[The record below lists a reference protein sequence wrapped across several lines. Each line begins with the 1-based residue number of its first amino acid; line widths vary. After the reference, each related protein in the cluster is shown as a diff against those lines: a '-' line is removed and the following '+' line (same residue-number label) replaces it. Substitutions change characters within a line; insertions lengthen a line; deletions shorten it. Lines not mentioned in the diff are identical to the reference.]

1 MAFSIKIREEKKA
14 KVDLGLVDPVLM
26 QDLQNH
32 FCDAHNLYLACVS
45 KKHGVITKAYG
56 SREEL
61 SYIHNKVDM
70 DVHVSLLNCLVNSKF
85 ETVIEASL
93 TQKSIKMC
101 GVAIRVNGD
110 IVAIWIAIALLEGTD
125 EEIPTYMKCTTEEH
139 FYKSIEFLETISK
152 HIFAVKQE
160 EHLAQEAFV
169 VSRASES
176 KMEEE
181 LRRNSV
187 LTSVVKML
195 ESENEFTKIIDD
207 ILKSVGE
214 YLHISNCA
222 LIRETS
228 KGDLANMICEYA
240 ETEEDSIIESAQNIE
255 KKSLPFFNGKP
266 YMISTNTMMS
276 EEFRLFFERTKFRA
290 GVFLPIVVD
299 GNAGMYLCFF
309 EKKQEKIWDV
319 NDIKFLNDIKRI
331 IRSILIK
338 RMAKNSL
345 SSSYTSLEAIL
356 ENVGC
361 GIYVRD
367 SKAGQVLYTNKT
379 YTTAF
384 ENVFKEKGI
393 EEYIL
398 PIIES
403 QEMYQEIYFEK
414 QDKWLAFQCAQVNW
428 VDGRN
433 VELCAI
439 FDVSA
444 KRFYQKKLE
453 KQASHD
459 LLTGLYN
466 RMRCEQDLERCVK
479 NTVESGMEGAI
490 LYIDLDDFKHIND
503 GLGHQYGDALLQSI
517 AKQLSK
523 IPSVDDNCYR
533 VGGDEFLIIVHQEYY
548 PMLDRIIEQ
557 IKELFAKTWLLK
569 GTEYYCTMSMSVV
582 RFPTDGDRFDD
593 LIKKADATLFNA
605 KNAGKN
611 RVFFYDENYDIGSY
625 KRLDLEKN
633 MRNAA
638 QSRMEEFEVFCQP
651 IVDVTQEG
659 TPCIGAEALVRWN
672 SMELGYVSPVDFI
685 PLSEYL
691 GLINPIGTHVLREAC
706 KRCKYWNDMGQPDF
720 SINVNLSVVQLLQP
734 DIVELIAEVIKETGI
749 IPEHLHL
756 EVTEGLAIN
765 DMSRMKQILAD
776 IKALGVKVA
785 LDDFG
790 TGYSSLNHIREMP
803 IDIIKIDRCF
813 IENIEKDDFAKSF
826 VKIVTELANV
836 IGVKTC
842 IEGVESLEQVEILR
856 ELNAHFIQGYYFGKP
871 MPMHEFEAKYLE

>member
-110 IVAIWIAIALLEGTD
+110 IVAIWIVIALLEGTD

-228 KGDLANMICEYA
+228 KGDLADMICEYA

>member
-14 KVDLGLVDPVLM
+14 KIDLGLVDPVLM
-26 QDLQNH
+26 QDLQDH
-32 FCDAHNLYLACVS
+32 FCDTHNLYLACIS

-70 DVHVSLLNCLVNSKF
+70 EVHVSLLNRLVNSKY
-85 ETVIEASL
+85 ESVVEASID
-93 TQKSIKMC
+93 QKSTKMC

-125 EEIPTYMKCTTEEH
+125 EEIPSYMKCTTEDR

-195 ESENEFTKIIDD
+195 ESENEFTKTIDD

-228 KGDLANMICEYA
+228 KGDLADMICEYA

-266 YMISTNTMMS
+266 YMISTNAMMS

-299 GNAGMYLCFF
+299 EKASMYLCFL

-319 NDIKFLNDIKRI
+319 NDIKFLNDVKRI

-338 RMAKNSL
+338 RIAKNSL
-345 SSSYTSLEAIL
+345 ASSYASLEAIL

-379 YTTAF
+379 YATAF

-393 EEYIL
+393 EEYIS

-414 QDKWLAFQCAQVNW
+414 QDKWVAFQCTQVNW

-444 KRFYQKKLE
+444 KRFYQKKME

-466 RMRCEQDLERCVK
+466 RIRCEQDLERCVK
-479 NTVESGMEGAI
+479 KTVEARMEGAI

-503 GLGHQYGDALLQSI
+503 GLGYQYGDALLQSI
-517 AKQLSK
+517 SKQLRQ

-533 VGGDEFLIIVHQEYY
+533 VGGDEFLIIIQHHHY
-548 PMLDRIIEQ
+548 PMLDMIIEK
-557 IKELFAKTWLLK
+557 IKDLFAKPWLLK

-582 RFPTDGDRFDD
+582 RFPTEGDRFDE

-633 MRNAA
+633 MRNAT

-672 SMELGYVSPVDFI
+672 SKELGYVSPVDFI

-706 KRCKYWNDMGQPDF
+706 KRCKYWNDMGQPEF

-749 IPEHLHL
+749 IPDHLHL

-856 ELNAHFIQGYYFGKP
+856 ELNVHFIQGYYFGKP
-871 MPMHEFEAKYLE
+871 MPIEEFEAKYL